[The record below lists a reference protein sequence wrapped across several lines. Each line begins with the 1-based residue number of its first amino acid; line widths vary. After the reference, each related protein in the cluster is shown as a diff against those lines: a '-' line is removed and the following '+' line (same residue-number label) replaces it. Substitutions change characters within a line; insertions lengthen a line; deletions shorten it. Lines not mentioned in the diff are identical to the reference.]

1 MNARTNPSLQT
12 GVDIYADRICE
23 LAACHAPGEHRYL
36 GGCFSSLVHVDQ
48 SILTERG
55 EAAAKV
61 HGIADSDIAEAPDF
75 TTAWSIFL
83 FWVEDLLE
91 MTVAEE
97 TDSENEQAQ
106 QTQLLSEPPLLLL
119 GGHNSVRFDFPML
132 LAECLRHCVPSDC
145 FKKWLFVD
153 TLHVVSAFNYSC
165 KKLQ

>member
-12 GVDIYADRICE
+12 GVDIYADRIVE
-23 LAACHAPGEHRYL
+23 LAAIHAPDDHRYL
-36 GGCFSSLVHVDQ
+36 GGCFSSLVHVEQ
-48 SILTERG
+48 SILSERG

-61 HGIADSDIAEAPDF
+61 HGITHAEIAQAPDF
-75 TTAWSIFL
+75 RTVWSRFL

-119 GGHNSVRFDFPML
+119 
-132 LAECLRHCVPSDC
+132 
-145 FKKWLFVD
+145 
-153 TLHVVSAFNYSC
+153 
-165 KKLQ
+165 